1 MRGER
6 SAALASSMLRWAE
19 LSAHCAN
26 SRVGDGHKISQNGH
40 DGLMTTDMDI
50 ALSAELDPIVEI
62 AAGLGLDA
70 KDIIPH
76 GWTKAKVPID
86 VLDQAAETATD
97 GRLILVTAMSPTPAG
112 EGKTTT
118 SIGLADGLNELARS
132 KPEIG
137 KAVLALREPSMGP
150 VFGMKGGAAGGGYA
164 QVVPMEDIN
173 LHFTGDFAAIAAA
186 NNLAATMLDNHIHF
200 GNELDVDPRRIHLRR
215 VVDLN
220 DRALRGVVVGLG
232 GINGGVPRE
241 DAFDIV
247 VASEVMA
254 VFCLSTSLADLKE
267 RLGRI
272 VLAHSRGREP
282 ITVADIGAAGAMTAL
297 LRNALAPNLVQ
308 SLEHSPA
315 FIHGGPF
322 ANIAHGCNSLL
333 ATKAGLAL
341 GDWVVTEAGFGAD
354 LGAEKF
360 LDIKCRTAGIW
371 PSAVVVVAT
380 LRALKYHGGV
390 DVADVNSADVGAV
403 LEGMSNLELHCRN
416 LREIYGLT
424 PVVCFNRFPTD
435 TDEEMAAAINHL
447 DGLGVAAV
455 ESTHW
460 ADGGKGALALAEAVV
475 EAAGGIGNAG
485 AAVDD
490 GSVFVAGTA
499 SGDAEAPAADPASR
513 ARYSYDLDRP
523 LEDKI
528 RTIAQR
534 IYQAKDVD
542 LPAKVKRKL
551 RQFTDEGYGDAPV
564 CIAKTQYS
572 LSTDASQRGA
582 PTDHIIEVKDVRLSA
597 GAGFIVVIAG
607 DIMTMPGLPREPS
620 ALKIDVTEDGNITG
634 LF

>member
-1 MRGER
+1 
-6 SAALASSMLRWAE
+6 
-19 LSAHCAN
+19 
-26 SRVGDGHKISQNGH
+26 
-40 DGLMTTDMDI
+40 MTTDMDI
-50 ALSAELDPIVEI
+50 ALSAELDPIVDI

-132 KPEIG
+132 KSEVG

-200 GNELDVDPRRIHLRR
+200 GNDLDVDPRRIHLRR

-232 GINGGVPRE
+232 GLNGGVPRE

-254 VFCLSTSLADLKE
+254 VFCLATSLSDLKE

-390 DVADVNSADVGAV
+390 DVADVNSPDVSAV

-435 TDEEMAAAINHL
+435 TDEEMAAAISHL

-460 ADGGKGALALAEAVV
+460 ADGGEGALALAEAVV
-475 EAAGGIGNAG
+475 EAAGGAG
-485 AAVDD
+485 AGGGA
-490 GSVFVAGTA
+490 AA
-499 SGDAEAPAADPASR
+499 SASNGGDAEFRTIRDENRGEGPHDSSGTRPPREEPAAS
-513 ARYSYDLDRP
+513 ARYSYELDQP

-551 RQFTDEGYGDAPV
+551 KQFTEEGYGDAPV

-572 LSTDASQRGA
+572 LSTDASLRGA
-582 PTDHIIEVKDVRLSA
+582 PTGHIIEVKDVRLSA

-620 ALKIDVTEDGNITG
+620 ALKIDVTDNGNITG

>member
-1 MRGER
+1 
-6 SAALASSMLRWAE
+6 
-19 LSAHCAN
+19 
-26 SRVGDGHKISQNGH
+26 
-40 DGLMTTDMDI
+40 MTIDLDI
-50 ALSAELDPIVEI
+50 ALNAELDPIVEV
-62 AAGLGLDA
+62 AAGLGLA
-70 KDIIPH
+70 QEDIIPY

-86 VLDQAAETATD
+86 VLNKAAESNTD
-97 GRLILVTAMSPTPAG
+97 GKLILVTAMSPTPAG

-132 KPEIG
+132 KPEVG
-137 KAVLALREPSMGP
+137 KAILALREPSMGP

-186 NNLAATMLDNHIHF
+186 NNLAVTMLDNHIHH
-200 GNELDVDPRRIHLRR
+200 GNELDVDVRRVHIRR

-220 DRALRGVVVGLG
+220 DRELRGVVVGLG

-254 VFCLSTSLADLKE
+254 VFCLSTSLTDLKE

-272 VLAHSRGREP
+272 VLAHSRSRTP

-333 ATKAGLAL
+333 ATKAAMTL
-341 GDWVVTEAGFGAD
+341 GDWTVTEAGFGAD

-360 LDIKCRTAGIW
+360 LDIKCRAAGIW

-380 LRALKYHGGV
+380 LRALKYHGGIEV
-390 DVADVNSADVGAV
+390 KDVQTPNTQAV
-403 LEGMSNLELHCRN
+403 LGGMSNLEHHCNN
-416 LREIYGLT
+416 LLNIYGIT

-435 TDEEMAAAINHL
+435 TDEEMAAAIEHL
-447 DGLGVAAV
+447 RSKGISAV

-475 EAAGGIGNAG
+475 EAAGSSS
-485 AAVDD
+485 D
-490 GSVFVAGTA
+490 GS
-499 SGDAEAPAADPASR
+499 PR
-513 ARYSYDLDRP
+513 AQYSYELDRP
-523 LEDKI
+523 LEEKI

-534 IYQAKDVD
+534 IYGAADVD
-542 LPAKVKRKL
+542 LPSKVTRKL
-551 RQFTDEGYGDAPV
+551 KQFTDEGYGDAPI

-572 LSTDASQRGA
+572 LSTDATLRGA
-582 PTDHIIEVKDVRLSA
+582 PKDHIIEVKDVRLSA
-597 GAGFIVVIAG
+597 GAGFVVVIAG
-607 DIMTMPGLPREPS
+607 DIMTMPGLPKEPS

>member
-1 MRGER
+1 
-6 SAALASSMLRWAE
+6 
-19 LSAHCAN
+19 
-26 SRVGDGHKISQNGH
+26 
-40 DGLMTTDMDI
+40 MTTDMDI
-50 ALSAELDPIVEI
+50 ALNAELDSIIDV

-70 KDIIPH
+70 QDIVPY
-76 GWTKAKVPID
+76 GWTKAKVPIE
-86 VLDQAAETATD
+86 VLEAAAESATD
-97 GRLILVTAMSPTPAG
+97 GKLILVTAMSPTPAG

-132 KPEIG
+132 KPEVGRAI
-137 KAVLALREPSMGP
+137 LALREPSMGP

-186 NNLAATMLDNHIHF
+186 NNLAVTMLDNHIHH
-200 GNELDVDPRRIHLRR
+200 GNELDIDVRRIHIRR

-220 DRALRGVVVGLG
+220 DRELRGVVVGLG

-254 VFCLSTSLADLKE
+254 VFCLSTSLTDLKE

-272 VLAHSRGREP
+272 VLAHSRSRQP

-333 ATKAGLAL
+333 ATKAAMTL
-341 GDWVVTEAGFGAD
+341 GDWTVTEAGFGAD

-360 LDIKCRTAGIW
+360 LDIKCRAADIW

-390 DVADVNSADVGAV
+390 EVKDVQTPDTEAI
-403 LEGMSNLELHCRN
+403 LRGMVNLEHHCGN
-416 LREIYGLT
+416 LLNIYGLT

-435 TDEEMAAAINHL
+435 TDEEMAAAIKHL
-447 DGLGVAAV
+447 HSQGISAV

-475 EAAGGIGNAG
+475 EAAGGAGNAG

-490 GSVFVAGTA
+490 GSLFVGGVA
-499 SGDAEAPAADPASR
+499 SGDAEAPAPGASSAGSPR
-513 ARYSYDLDRP
+513 AKYSYELDRP
-523 LEDKI
+523 LEEKI

-534 IYQAKDVD
+534 IYGAADVD
-542 LPAKVKRKL
+542 LPTKVKRKL
-551 RQFTDEGYGDAPV
+551 KQFTDEGYGDAPI

-572 LSTDASQRGA
+572 LSTDATLRGA
-582 PTDHIIEVKDVRLSA
+582 PKDHIIEVKDVRLSA
-597 GAGFIVVIAG
+597 GAGFVVVIAG
-607 DIMTMPGLPREPS
+607 DIMTMPGLPKVPS

>member
-1 MRGER
+1 
-6 SAALASSMLRWAE
+6 
-19 LSAHCAN
+19 
-26 SRVGDGHKISQNGH
+26 
-40 DGLMTTDMDI
+40 MTTDMDI
-50 ALSAELDPIVEI
+50 ALSAELDPIVDI

-132 KPEIG
+132 KSEVG

-200 GNELDVDPRRIHLRR
+200 GNDLDVDPRRIHLRR

-232 GINGGVPRE
+232 GLNGGVPRE

-254 VFCLSTSLADLKE
+254 VFCLATSLSDLKE

-390 DVADVNSADVGAV
+390 DVADVNSPDVSAV

-435 TDEEMAAAINHL
+435 TDEEMAAAISHL

-460 ADGGKGALALAEAVV
+460 ADGGEGALALAEAVV
-475 EAAGGIGNAG
+475 EAAGGAG
-485 AAVDD
+485 AGGGA
-490 GSVFVAGTA
+490 AA
-499 SGDAEAPAADPASR
+499 SASNGGDAEFRTIRDENRGEGPHDSSGTRPPREEPAAS
-513 ARYSYDLDRP
+513 ARYSYELDQP

-551 RQFTDEGYGDAPV
+551 KQFTEEGYGDAPV

-572 LSTDASQRGA
+572 LSTDASLRGA
-582 PTDHIIEVKDVRLSA
+582 PTGHIIEVKDVRLSA

-620 ALKIDVTEDGNITG
+620 ALKIDVTDDGNITG

>member
-1 MRGER
+1 
-6 SAALASSMLRWAE
+6 
-19 LSAHCAN
+19 
-26 SRVGDGHKISQNGH
+26 
-40 DGLMTTDMDI
+40 MTTDMDI
-50 ALSAELDPIVEI
+50 ALSAELDPIVDI

-86 VLDQAAETATD
+86 ILDRAAENATD

-132 KPEIG
+132 KPEVG

-220 DRALRGVVVGLG
+220 DRTLRGVVVGLG
-232 GINGGVPRE
+232 GLNGGVPRE

-272 VLAHSRGREP
+272 VLAHSQGREP

-390 DVADVNSADVGAV
+390 DVADVNSPDVSAV

-435 TDEEMAAAINHL
+435 TDEEMAAAIKHL

-475 EAAGGIGNAG
+475 EAASG
-485 AAVDD
+485 APED
-490 GSVFVAGTA
+490 
-499 SGDAEAPAADPASR
+499 PAAS
-513 ARYSYDLDRP
+513 ARYSYELGAP

-572 LSTDASQRGA
+572 LSTDASLRGA
-582 PTDHIIEVKDVRLSA
+582 PTDHVIEIKDVRLSA

>member
-1 MRGER
+1 
-6 SAALASSMLRWAE
+6 
-19 LSAHCAN
+19 
-26 SRVGDGHKISQNGH
+26 
-40 DGLMTTDMDI
+40 MTTDMDI
-50 ALSAELDPIVEI
+50 ALSAELDPIVDI

-86 VLDQAAETATD
+86 VLDQASETAED

-132 KPEIG
+132 KPEVG

-200 GNELDVDPRRIHLRR
+200 GNSLDVDPRRIHLRR

-232 GINGGVPRE
+232 GLNGGVPRE

-254 VFCLSTSLADLKE
+254 VFCLATSLADLKE

-390 DVADVNSADVGAV
+390 DVADVNSPDVSAV

-435 TDEEMAAAINHL
+435 TDEEMAAAISHL

-499 SGDAEAPAADPASR
+499 SGDAEAPAADPTSR
-513 ARYSYDLDRP
+513 AQYSYDLDRP
-523 LEDKI
+523 LEEKI
-528 RTIAQR
+528 RTIAQQ
-534 IYQAKDVD
+534 IYQAEDVD
-542 LPAKVKRKL
+542 MPTKVKRKL

-572 LSTDASQRGA
+572 LSTDASLRGA
-582 PTDHIIEVKDVRLSA
+582 PTGHIIEVKDVRLSA

-620 ALKIDVTEDGNITG
+620 ALKIDVTDDGNITG

>member
-1 MRGER
+1 
-6 SAALASSMLRWAE
+6 
-19 LSAHCAN
+19 
-26 SRVGDGHKISQNGH
+26 
-40 DGLMTTDMDI
+40 MTTDMDI
-50 ALSAELDPIVEI
+50 ALSAELDPIVDI

-70 KDIIPH
+70 QDIIPH

-86 VLDQAAETATD
+86 VLDRAAESATD

-118 SIGLADGLNELARS
+118 SIGLVDGLNELARA
-132 KPEIG
+132 KPEVG

-200 GNELDVDPRRIHLRR
+200 GNSLDVDPRRIHLRR

-232 GINGGVPRE
+232 GLNGGVPRE

-254 VFCLSTSLADLKE
+254 VFCLATSLADLKD

-272 VLAHSRGREP
+272 VLAHSRSREP

-308 SLEHSPA
+308 TLEHSPA

-390 DVADVNSADVGAV
+390 DVADVNSTNVSAV
-403 LEGMSNLELHCRN
+403 IGGMSNLELHCRN

-435 TDEEMAAAINHL
+435 TDEEMSAAISHL
-447 DGLGVAAV
+447 DGIGVAAV
-455 ESTHW
+455 ESRHW

-475 EAAGGIGNAG
+475 EAAGGRAG
-485 AAVDD
+485 DGGGDGTAGPAVDD

-499 SGDAEAPAADPASR
+499 SGDAEAPVVDPASR
-513 ARYSYDLDRP
+513 ARYSYDLDLP

-551 RQFTDEGYGDAPV
+551 RQFTEEGYGDAPV

-572 LSTDASQRGA
+572 LSTDASLRGA
-582 PTDHIIEVKDVRLSA
+582 PTDHIIEVRDVRLSA

>member
-1 MRGER
+1 M
-6 SAALASSMLRWAE
+6 SIDL
-19 LSAHCAN
+19 
-26 SRVGDGHKISQNGH
+26 
-40 DGLMTTDMDI
+40 DI
-50 ALSAELDPIVEI
+50 ALAAELDPIVDV
-62 AAGLGLDA
+62 AADLGLDP
-70 KDIIPH
+70 KDIIPF

-86 VLDQAAETATD
+86 VLDAAAESATD
-97 GRLILVTAMSPTPAG
+97 GALILVTAMSPTPAG

-118 SIGLADGLNELARS
+118 SIGLTDGLNELA
-132 KPEIG
+132 KTNPEIG

-186 NNLAATMLDNHIHF
+186 NNLAATMLDNHIHH
-200 GNELDVDPRRIHLRR
+200 GNDLDIDPRRIHIRR

-220 DRALRGVVVGLG
+220 DRALRNVTIGLG
-232 GINGGVPRE
+232 GLNGGVPRE
-241 DAFDIV
+241 DHFDIV

-254 VFCLSTSLADLKE
+254 VFCLATSVADLKE

-272 VLAHSRGREP
+272 VVAHTRDRQP
-282 ITVADIGAAGAMTAL
+282 VTVADLGAAGAMTAL
-297 LRNALAPNLVQ
+297 LRNALSPNLVQ

-333 ATKAGLAL
+333 ATKAAMTL

-360 LDIKCRTAGIW
+360 LDIKCRAAGIW

-380 LRALKYHGGV
+380 LRALKYHGGI
-390 DVADVNSADVGAV
+390 DVGDVETPNTEAV
-403 LEGMSNLELHCRN
+403 LAGMSNLELHCSN
-416 LREIYGLT
+416 LRDIFGLT
-424 PVVCFNRFPTD
+424 PVVCFNRFPSD
-435 TDEEMAAAINHL
+435 TDEEMAAAIDHL
-447 DGLGVAAV
+447 DSLGIAAV

-460 ADGGKGALALAEAVV
+460 ADGGKGAVPLAEAVV
-475 EAAGGIGNAG
+475 AAVENAG
-485 AAVDD
+485 D
-490 GSVFVAGTA
+490 
-499 SGDAEAPAADPASR
+499 GDAAAR
-513 ARYSYDLDRP
+513 AQYSYDLDQP

-534 IYQAKDVD
+534 IYSAADVEI
-542 LPAKVKRKL
+542 PAKVKRKL
-551 RQFTDEGYGDAPV
+551 KQFTDEGYGDAPICV
-564 CIAKTQYS
+564 AKTQYS
-572 LSTDASQRGA
+572 LSTDPSLRGA
-582 PTDHIIEVKDVRLSA
+582 PQGHIIEVRDVRLSA
-597 GAGFIVVIAG
+597 GAGFVVVIAG
-607 DIMTMPGLPREPS
+607 DIMTMPGLPKEPS

>member
-1 MRGER
+1 
-6 SAALASSMLRWAE
+6 
-19 LSAHCAN
+19 
-26 SRVGDGHKISQNGH
+26 
-40 DGLMTTDMDI
+40 MTTDMDI
-50 ALSAELDPIVEI
+50 ALSAELDPIVDI

-132 KPEIG
+132 KPEVG

-200 GNELDVDPRRIHLRR
+200 GNDLDVDPRRIHLRR

-232 GINGGVPRE
+232 GLNGGVPRE

-254 VFCLSTSLADLKE
+254 VFCLATSLSDLKE

-390 DVADVNSADVGAV
+390 DVKDVNSADVGAV

-523 LEDKI
+523 LEEKI

-551 RQFTDEGYGDAPV
+551 KQFTDEGYGDAPV

-572 LSTDASQRGA
+572 LSTDASLRGA

-597 GAGFIVVIAG
+597 GAGFVVVIAG

-620 ALKIDVTEDGNITG
+620 ALKIDVTDDGNITG